1 MLRSV
6 GQKHPG
12 RPFSVRLALSLSMD
26 VVRPVMAWSI
36 CLCDLSLF
44 SRSVVSDSL
53 RPRGVQ
59 HVRFLCPPLSPRV
72 CSNSC
77 HWVGDAIQPSH
88 PLLPLL
94 KSQFVDASVTL
105 PPPPHNHALPGSYL
119 VFPSTPNLCCALDK
133 TAAGCTTFPVV
144 WLKAHW
150 PQKPDPKRCPILSS
164 LSL

>member
-36 CLCDLSLF
+36 CLCDLFLF

-53 RPRGVQ
+53 QPRGVQ
-59 HVRFLCPPLSPRV
+59 HARVLCPPLSPRV
-72 CSNSC
+72 CSNSVIESVMPSNHLILC
-77 HWVGDAIQPSH
+77 H
-88 PLLPLL
+88 PLL

-133 TAAGCTTFPVV
+133 IAAGCTKFPVV